1 MILYASYVS
10 YIIQLTNNWYCSN
23 DVADK
28 IEAILTGISILCYII
43 AIVGAY
49 QFNVYMLGV
58 NIVWEIIG
66 YIVGIVIAV
75 GAYDDLDEEYEGD
88 EEIVVPVFSFAVGAV
103 IVAILIYPHAGLI
116 YEIKK
121 GIMSHETYVR
131 EERSCCCVTRR
142 Y

>member
-1 MILYASYVS
+1 M
-10 YIIQLTNNWYCSN
+10 
-23 DVADK
+23 
-28 IEAILTGISILCYII
+28 TGISILCYII

-58 NIVWEIIG
+58 NIAWEIIG
-66 YIVGIVIAV
+66 YIVGIVVTV
-75 GAYDDLDEEYEGD
+75 GAFDDLNEELEDDD
-88 EEIVVPVFSFAVGAV
+88 EEIVVPVFSFVVGAV
-103 IVAILIYPHAGLI
+103 IVALLIYPHAGLI
-116 YEIKK
+116 FEIKK